1 LSKAPKNDGVDGI
14 LMQKQV
20 RARAQLFRALGLED
34 PPLKIQISSVPYQR
48 VKIFKHDSWA
58 ATALYEGARG
68 LVVCKFN
75 RQQPIFGIPM
85 QWLGNAL
92 AQRENR
98 FLELFPDHPN
108 LPRYSGVVTADGK
121 MLSHV
126 SAHDYI
132 EGVPLR
138 QYKEKVN
145 DDFFPKL
152 QHLLALIHQNN
163 ISYMDLNK
171 QENILVDIKGNP
183 YLIDFQICFHLKKS
197 WPGNSA
203 PFRGLLRLL
212 QESDRFHL
220 MKHYVKLRPDQLTAE
235 ELEKAQK
242 RPWFLKVYRSIQI
255 PLRTLRRKLL
265 TVLGFRKDGK
275 VTSEVFV
282 EDGFRNKES
291 ND

>member
-1 LSKAPKNDGVDGI
+1 MNKPLRPRTK
-14 LMQKQV
+14 
-20 RARAQLFRALGLED
+20 LFRALGLNE
-34 PPLKIQISSVPYQR
+34 PPQTLQIASESYEL

-58 ATALYEGARG
+58 ATALYEGTRG

-75 RQQPIFGIPM
+75 RQQSIFGIPM

-98 FLELFPDHPN
+98 FLQLFADVPH
-108 LPRYSGVVTADGK
+108 LPKFSGEVSLAGNT
-121 MLSHV
+121 LSHV

-138 QYKEKVN
+138 QYTQKVN

-152 QHLLALIHQNN
+152 QHLLQGIHNQN

-171 QENILVDIKGNP
+171 QENILVDLQGEP
-183 YLIDFQICFHLKKS
+183 YLIDFQICFHLKNR
-197 WPGNSA
+197 WPGNS
-203 PFRGLLRLL
+203 FLMRGLLKLL

-220 MKHYVKLRPDQLTAE
+220 MKHYVKLRPDLLTPE
-235 ELEKAQK
+235 ELQKAQQ
-242 RPWFLKVYRSIQI
+242 RPWFLKVYRCIQI
-255 PLRTLRRKLL
+255 PLRTARRQLL
-265 TVLGFRKDGK
+265 TFLGFRKNGR

-282 EDGFRNKES
+282 EEGFREKE
-291 ND
+291 